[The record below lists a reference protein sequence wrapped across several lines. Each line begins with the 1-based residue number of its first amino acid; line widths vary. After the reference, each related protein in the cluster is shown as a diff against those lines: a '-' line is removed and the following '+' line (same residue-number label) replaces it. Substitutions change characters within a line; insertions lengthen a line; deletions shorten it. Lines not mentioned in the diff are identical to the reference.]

1 MQAFDAE
8 EFRRNGHAMIDFIAD
23 TMLKVQ
29 RRQLP
34 VRSTMQPGY
43 LKLMAEDRAPEVG
56 VPWGTIM
63 QEMRDRVLP
72 GVTHW
77 SHPDFFAFFPAMC
90 SNGAL
95 LGNLLADSFNQPGFN
110 WMCSPV
116 ASEMESLVT
125 DWLVHAMA
133 LPLHFLM
140 SSDGGAVIQ
149 PTATESVIVA
159 VLAAKHRTCL
169 QQGAVSSPAYAAAAA
184 KLVVYFSEQAHFCVE
199 KAAKVVGIPHIRK
212 VPAPLSSHT
221 NNYCIDVHALTDMLR
236 CDIDAGLLPCLVS
249 ASVGTTGTCAVDDV
263 PAVGALAQ
271 QYGVW
276 FNVDA
281 AYAGVVAVCPELR
294 HHMRGVELADS
305 LVINGSKWFSMA
317 FNTSFMFFKR
327 KADIVTC
334 LNTTGVYLENKHSD
348 AGTVVDYKDLQL
360 GLGRPFRSLKVYVTL
375 KHMGL
380 EGIRGIVRSHIQ
392 HAQRLQQLLQ
402 GNSAFEVVVPTQ
414 FALVCF
420 RLAAVDD
427 ACNKR
432 YLDALNDSG
441 CMFLVHTV
449 VAGRVVLRLSL
460 AYPKFEEADIARI
473 YQQLSSTALLFT
485 HGHSG
490 GA

>member
-23 TMLKVQ
+23 NMIKIQ

-34 VRSTMQPGY
+34 VRSSMQPGY
-43 LKLMAEDRAPEVG
+43 LRLLAEDRAPELG

-63 QEMRDRVLP
+63 DEMRDRVLP

-90 SNGAL
+90 SNSAL

-116 ASEMESLVT
+116 ASEMEALVT
-125 DWLVHAMA
+125 DWLVHAMS
-133 LPLHFLM
+133 LPPHFLM
-140 SSDGGAVIQ
+140 TSEGGAVIQ

-159 VLAAKHRTCL
+159 VLAAKHRTSL
-169 QQGAVSSPAYAAAAA
+169 QQGPVSSPAYAQAAAR
-184 KLVVYFSEQAHFCVE
+184 LVVYFSEQAHFCVE
-199 KAAKVVGIPHIRK
+199 KAAKVVGIAHIRK
-212 VPAPLSSHT
+212 VPAPLSSRT
-221 NNYCIDVHALTDMLR
+221 KNYCLDVDALADMLR
-236 CDIDAGLLPCLVS
+236 SDVEAGLLPCLVS
-249 ASVGTTGTCAVDDV
+249 ASVGTTGTCAIDDLEGV
-263 PAVGALAQ
+263 AALAKQ
-271 QYGVW
+271 HSMW

-281 AYAGVVAVCPELR
+281 AYAGVVAVCPEMR
-294 HHMRGVELADS
+294 HLLAGVETADS

-334 LNTTGVYLENKHSD
+334 LNTSGVYLENKHSD

-380 EGIRGIVRSHIQ
+380 EGIRGIVRSHIH
-392 HAQRLQQLLQ
+392 HAQRLHDMLQ
-402 GNSAFEVVVPTQ
+402 GNSLFDMVVPTQ

-420 RLAAVDD
+420 RLAGVDD

-441 CMFLVHTV
+441 GMFLVHTV

-460 AYPKFEEADIARI
+460 AYPKFEDADVLRI
-473 YQQLSSTALLFT
+473 YHQLSSTALQCIQDN
-485 HGHSG
+485 G
-490 GA
+490 GI

>member
-23 TMLKVQ
+23 NMIKIQ

-34 VRSTMQPGY
+34 VRSAMQPGY
-43 LKLMAEDRAPEVG
+43 LRLLAEERAPELG
-56 VPWGTIM
+56 VPWDTIM
-63 QEMRDRVLP
+63 EEMRDRVLP

-90 SNGAL
+90 SNSAL

-116 ASEMESLVT
+116 ASEMEALVT
-125 DWLVHAMA
+125 DWLVHAMS
-133 LPLHFLM
+133 LPDHFLM
-140 SSDGGAVIQ
+140 SSEGGAVIQ

-159 VLAAKHRTCL
+159 VLAAKHRTSL
-169 QQGAVSSPAYAAAAA
+169 QQGPVSSPAYAQAAA

-199 KAAKVVGIPHIRK
+199 KAAKVVGIPHLRK
-212 VPAPLSSHT
+212 VPAPLSSRT
-221 NNYCIDVHALTDMLR
+221 KNYCLDVHALADMLR
-236 CDIDAGLLPCLVS
+236 SDIEAGLLPCLVS
-249 ASVGTTGTCAVDDV
+249 ASVGTTGTCAVDDLEE
-263 PAVGALAQ
+263 VGALAQ
-271 QYGVW
+271 RHSMW

-281 AYAGVVAVCPELR
+281 AYAGVVAVCPEMR
-294 HHMRGVELADS
+294 HFLHGVESADS

-334 LNTTGVYLENKHSD
+334 LNTSGVYLENKHSD

-380 EGIRGIVRSHIQ
+380 DGIRGIVRSHIH
-392 HAQRLQQLLQ
+392 HAQLLHDMLLS
-402 GNSAFEVVVPTQ
+402 NAAFEMVVPTQ
-414 FALVCF
+414 FALICF
-420 RLAAVDD
+420 RLAGADD

-441 CMFLVHTV
+441 GMFLVHTV

-460 AYPKFEEADIARI
+460 AYPKFEEADVLRI
-473 YQQLSSTALLFT
+473 YQQLSTTALLFT
-485 HGHSG
+485 QSRG
-490 GA
+490 GT

>member
-8 EFRRNGHAMIDFIAD
+8 EFRRNGHAMVDFIAD
-23 TMLKVQ
+23 NMIKIQ

-34 VRSTMQPGY
+34 VRSAMQPGY
-43 LKLMAEDRAPEVG
+43 LRLLAEERAPELG
-56 VPWGTIM
+56 VPWHVIM
-63 QEMRDRVLP
+63 EEMRDRVLP

-90 SNGAL
+90 SNSAL

-125 DWLVHAMA
+125 DWLVHAMS
-133 LPLHFLM
+133 LPEHFLM
-140 SSDGGAVIQ
+140 SSEGGAVIQ

-159 VLAAKHRTCL
+159 VLAAKHRTSL
-169 QQGAVSSPAYAAAAA
+169 QQGAVASPAYAQAAA

-199 KAAKVVGIPHIRK
+199 KAAKVVGIPHMRK
-212 VPAPLSSHT
+212 VPAPLSPSA
-221 NNYCIDVHALTDMLR
+221 NNYCIDVTALADMLR
-236 CDIDAGLLPCLVS
+236 CDLDAGLLPCLVS
-249 ASVGTTGTCAVDDV
+249 ASVGTTGTCAIDDLER
-263 PAVGALAQ
+263 VGALAQ
-271 QYGVW
+271 LHNMW

-281 AYAGVVAVCPELR
+281 AYAGVVAVCPEMR
-294 HHMRGVELADS
+294 HLMNGVELADS

-334 LNTTGVYLENKHSD
+334 LNTSGVYLENKHSD

-380 EGIRGIVRSHIQ
+380 EGIRAVVRSHIQ
-392 HAQRLQQLLQ
+392 HAQLLHDMLQRDPL
-402 GNSAFEVVVPTQ
+402 FEMVVPTQ

-420 RLAAVDD
+420 RLADADD

-441 CMFLVHTV
+441 GMFLVHTV

-460 AYPKFEEADIARI
+460 AYPKFERADVVRI
-473 YQQLSSTALLFT
+473 YQQLNTTALTLAR
-485 HGHSG
+485 GGG